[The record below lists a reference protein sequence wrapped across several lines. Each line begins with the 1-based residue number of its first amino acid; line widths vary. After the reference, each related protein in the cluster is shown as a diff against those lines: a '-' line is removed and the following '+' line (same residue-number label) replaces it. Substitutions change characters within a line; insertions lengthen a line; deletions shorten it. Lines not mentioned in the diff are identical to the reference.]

1 MLGADGQP
9 DGAGEN
15 PLLRL
20 LLRGQL
26 GVGGGGRVDD
36 QALGVGYVGQQGEQ
50 LQVVQEAEGPLLSP
64 FQVHSEDGAAAPG
77 EIPPVQAVVRM
88 VRERG
93 VVDPLHLGVVG
104 EILHHLPG
112 VLGVAVQAE
121 GQGLDPLEQ
130 EECVEGGDGSP
141 GVPQQD
147 GPDVGGQGGGAG
159 GVREAD
165 PVVAGVGR
173 PNGGEAA
180 GGLPVKGSPVH
191 DDPAQ
196 GGAVAP

>member
-1 MLGADGQP
+1 M
-9 DGAGEN
+9 
-15 PLLRL
+15 
-20 LLRGQL
+20 
-26 GVGGGGRVDD
+26 VDT
-36 QALGVGYVGQQGEQ
+36 
-50 LQVVQEAEGPLLSP
+50 
-64 FQVHSEDGAAAPG
+64 
-77 EIPPVQAVVRM
+77 
-88 VRERG
+88 
-93 VVDPLHLGVVG
+93 LHLGVAG

-165 PVVAGVGR
+165 PVVAGIGR

-196 GGAVAP
+196 GGAVSP